1 MSEDLSGIVA
11 SVVKSQEDAMALVE
25 KLFDVA
31 QPSAVYG
38 EPATIGDHTVIT
50 ASEVKVGM
58 GFGFG
63 GGGAPG
69 AEGAGGEAETE
80 GVEVGAGFGSGGGGG
95 GVSGGRPVAAISVGP
110 SGVRVD
116 PVVDVTKIALA
127 TFTTLGAMFMMLSRM
142 RSASRRPGRR

>member
-1 MSEDLSGIVA
+1 MSEGLSGIVA
-11 SVVKSQEDAMALVE
+11 TAVKGQEDAMALVE

-38 EPATIGDHTVIT
+38 EPAAIGDHTVIT

-63 GGGAPG
+63 GGGAPS
-69 AEGAGGEAETE
+69 AEGSEGETE
-80 GVEVGAGFGSGGGGG
+80 GGAAVAGFGSGGGGG

-110 SGVRVD
+110 SGVRVE

-127 TFTTLGAMFMMLSRM
+127 FFTTLGAMFMMFSRM
-142 RSASRRPGRR
+142 RAASRKLGRR

>member
-1 MSEDLSGIVA
+1 MSEGLSGIVA
-11 SVVKSQEDAMALVE
+11 TAVKGQEDAMALVE

-69 AEGAGGEAETE
+69 AEGSGGEDETEGGEAA
-80 GVEVGAGFGSGGGGG
+80 AGL
-95 GVSGGRPVAAISVGP
+95 VAAVAVEASPGDGRWRP
-110 SGVRVD
+110 S
-116 PVVDVTKIALA
+116 ALA
-127 TFTTLGAMFMMLSRM
+127 PAVCGWIRW
-142 RSASRRPGRR
+142 

>member
-11 SVVKSQEDAMALVE
+11 SAVKSQEDAMALVE

-31 QPSAVYG
+31 QPGAVFG

-50 ASEVKVGM
+50 ASEIKVGM

-80 GVEVGAGFGSGGGGG
+80 GVGVGAGFGSGGGGG

-110 SGVRVD
+110 NGVQVD

-127 TFTTLGAMFMMLSRM
+127 FFTTLGAMFMMFSRM
-142 RSASRRPGRR
+142 RAASRRLGRR

>member
-11 SVVKSQEDAMALVE
+11 SAVKSQEDAMALVE

-38 EPATIGDHTVIT
+38 EPAAIGDHTVVT

-69 AEGAGGEAETE
+69 AEGSGGEAA
-80 GVEVGAGFGSGGGGG
+80 AGFGSGGGGG
-95 GVSGGRPVAAISVGP
+95 GISGGRPVAAISVGP

-127 TFTTLGAMFMMLSRM
+127 FFTTLGAMFMMFSRM
-142 RSASRRPGRR
+142 RAASLRLGRR

>member
-1 MSEDLSGIVA
+1 
-11 SVVKSQEDAMALVE
+11 MALVE

-38 EPATIGDHTVIT
+38 EPVAIGDHTVIT

-63 GGGAPG
+63 AGGAPG
-69 AEGAGGEAETE
+69 AEGAGDEAVTEEGEA
-80 GVEVGAGFGSGGGGG
+80 GAGFGSGGGGG

-110 SGVRVD
+110 DGVRVD
-116 PVVDVTKIALA
+116 PVVDATKIALA
-127 TFTTLGAMFMMLSRM
+127 FFTTLGAMFMMFSRM
-142 RSASRRPGRR
+142 RTASRRLG